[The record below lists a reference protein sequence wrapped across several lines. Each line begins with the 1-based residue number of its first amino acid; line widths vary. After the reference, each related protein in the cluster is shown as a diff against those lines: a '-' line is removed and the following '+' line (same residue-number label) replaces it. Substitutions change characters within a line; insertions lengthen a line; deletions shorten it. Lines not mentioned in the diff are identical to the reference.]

1 MAFCR
6 SLSVYLSSGFK
17 AETGVRAGVKV
28 LEVAEIRVKVLLLLV
43 KAHTASLFLPT
54 EGGL

>member
-1 MAFCR
+1 MALCR
-6 SLSVYLSSGFK
+6 SLSVYLPSGLE

-28 LEVAEIRVKVLLLLV
+28 LEIAEIGVKVLLLLV
-43 KAHTASLFLPT
+43 KTHPASLSLPT